1 MKITDIKPNPNNP
14 RVIRDDKFDKL
25 CRSLAD
31 FPQMMELRPIIIDAD
46 SVILGGNMRYQ
57 ALRASGKTEIPD
69 AWVKQASELTEA
81 QKQEFI
87 IKDNVGFGEWD
98 FELLA
103 SMFSSDDLDAWGVD
117 LPEMESVEMPEV
129 KEDNHEIPDDIET
142 DIVLGDLI
150 EIGEHRLLCGDSTQA
165 DTFEKLFAGKAIDL
179 IITDPPYNVNYTG
192 GTDKKLKIAN
202 DNMSDGDFFKFLYDF
217 HTAIGAFLKCGGSV
231 YVWHAES
238 EGLNFRRAFIESG
251 LSLKQ
256 CLIWVKNAMVIG
268 RQDYQWKHESCL
280 YGWKPGAAHYFT
292 ADRTNTTV
300 IDDKLDLKK
309 LKKEEMLEM
318 LEEIFSDKIKTSV
331 LYYDKPVRNDV
342 HPTMKPV
349 LLIAHLIEN
358 SSTQGDLIAD
368 GFAGSGTTMVAA
380 HQLKRKAYVVEFDPK
395 YCQVIVDRMRNLDLT
410 IVVKRNGEVWP
421 EQRRNKEKEKANG

>member
-1 MKITDIKPNPNNP
+1 MKITDIRPNPNNP
-14 RVIRDDKFDKL
+14 RVIRDEKFNKL

-46 SVILGGNMRYQ
+46 NVILGGNMRYQ
-57 ALRASGKTEIPD
+57 ALRASGMQEIPD
-69 AWVKQASELTEA
+69 CWVKQAHELTEA
-81 QKQEFI
+81 QKQEFV

-98 FELLA
+98 FDMLA
-103 SMFSSDDLDAWGVD
+103 NLWDADDLEAWGLD
-117 LPEMESVEMPEV
+117 LPEMESVEVAEA
-129 KEDNHEIPDDIET
+129 KEDDYEIPDNIKT

-150 EIGEHRLLCGDSTQA
+150 EIGEHRLLCGDSTQT
-165 DTFEKLFAGKAIDL
+165 DTFEKLFAGKKADL
-179 IITDPPYNVNYTG
+179 IVTDPPYNVDYTG

-202 DNMSDGDFFKFLYDF
+202 DNMSDGDFYQFLYDF
-217 HTAIGAFLKCGGSV
+217 HTAIIAFLKCGGGI
-231 YVWHAES
+231 YVWHADS

-251 LSLKQ
+251 LDLKQ
-256 CLIWVKNAMVIG
+256 CLIWVKNSLVMG
-268 RQDYQWKHESCL
+268 RQDYQWKHEPCL

-309 LKKEEMLEM
+309 LKKEEMLAM
-318 LEEIFSDKIKTSV
+318 LQEIFSDKTKTSI
-331 LYYDKPVRNDV
+331 LYYDKPLKNDV

-358 SSTQGDLIAD
+358 SSSQGDIIAD

-380 HQLKRKAYVVEFDPK
+380 HQLKRKAYVVEYDPK
-395 YCQVIVDRMRNLDLT
+395 YCQVIVDRMLQLDMTL
-410 IVVKRNGEVWP
+410 IVKRNGEIWSV
-421 EQRRNKEKEKANG
+421 